1 VHTPPSPQQ
10 QTTSSY
16 PWKAS
21 ILYKRFPR
29 EEEQQAQK
37 TSMVL
42 ILLQKDKNEAFLNK
56 HICASKL
63 KRYHVANN
71 ATNKGEHFL
80 KVRIHFNN

>member
-1 VHTPPSPQQ
+1 
-10 QTTSSY
+10 
-16 PWKAS
+16 
-21 ILYKRFPR
+21 
-29 EEEQQAQK
+29 
-37 TSMVL
+37 MVL

-56 HICASKL
+56 QICASKL